1 MTSPR
6 ALPRRRWLR
15 SVRVQ
20 GLALAAILIAL
31 PIVVFGIL
39 GRADTDRRQLI
50 VNAVGETGDAVAAGL
65 AAVLH
70 DLRPSDTT
78 TLRAALTRF
87 TAPDRSIK
95 VLLRP
100 TIGTAPSAF
109 YLMATEPQIPS
120 EQTEAERQQLLGLG
134 ILPDLPKDCDAH
146 FVRGRDA
153 SLLDNGAQ
161 VLTSVASVNGAAGCW
176 VIVIATGEQQV
187 LGAVEARPYWARPD
201 VRLAI
206 LIYLLL
212 ALLIAAMFGGIWSDL
227 LRFRRLALASPEQPG
242 FAQPGFA
249 QAADTPEL
257 APVASAFDSMVQRMR
272 RSAEMLRQA
281 AEDNAHAFKG
291 PIGTIRLAIETTLPA
306 RVTGDGLVPGAL
318 PAIAAALDRLDGLVR
333 SARVLDSAAAELL
346 EPAYERVDLS
356 ALVRGFVAHHAAM
369 IVGAEVTVEAQV
381 DDAIGVLGQTELL
394 ETILETLV
402 DNAVSFAPV
411 EGRVVVALTARGNEA
426 VLTVADDGP
435 GIAPE
440 RLKRVFERYYSY
452 RPGGGT
458 GQHFGV
464 GLWLARQN
472 AAAMGGRISAANRAE
487 GGLCVTV
494 VLPVAG

>member
-1 MTSPR
+1 MTSLHP
-6 ALPRRRWLR
+6 APRRRWLR
-15 SVRVQ
+15 SIRVQ
-20 GLALAAILIAL
+20 GLALAAILIVL
-31 PIVVFGIL
+31 PILIFGIL

-65 AAVLH
+65 APVLR

-78 TLRAALTRF
+78 TLRQALTRF
-87 TAPDRSIK
+87 AATERSIK

-100 TIGTAPSAF
+100 AIGPAPAAF

-120 EQTEAERQQLLGLG
+120 DQTEAERQQLLGLG
-134 ILPDLPKDCDAH
+134 ILPDLPRDCDAH
-146 FVRGRDA
+146 FVRGRDE

-187 LGAVEARPYWARPD
+187 LGAVEARPYWARSD

-227 LRFRRLALASPEQPG
+227 LRFRRLALASPERPG
-242 FAQPGFA
+242 SAEPGFA
-249 QAADTPEL
+249 QATDTPEL
-257 APVASAFDSMVQRMR
+257 APVASAFDAMVQRMR

-291 PIGTIRLAIETTLPA
+291 PIGTIRLAIEPTRRADGTEAGLLPS
-306 RVTGDGLVPGAL
+306 AL
-318 PAIAAALDRLDGLVR
+318 PAIAASLDRLDGLVR

-356 ALVRGFVAHHAAM
+356 ALVRGFVTHHAVMTA
-369 IVGAEVTVEAQV
+369 GAEVTVEARV
-381 DDAIGVLGQTELL
+381 DGGVAVQGQAELL

-402 DNAVSFAPV
+402 DNAVSFSPPA
-411 EGRVVVALTARGNEA
+411 GRVVVALAARDGEA
-426 VLTVADDGP
+426 MLTVEDDGP

-440 RLKRVFERYYSY
+440 RLKRAFERYYSN
-452 RPGGGT
+452 RPGSGT
-458 GQHFGV
+458 GKHFGI

-472 AAAMGGRISAANRAE
+472 ATAMGGKISALNRAE

-494 VLPVAG
+494 VLPLAR